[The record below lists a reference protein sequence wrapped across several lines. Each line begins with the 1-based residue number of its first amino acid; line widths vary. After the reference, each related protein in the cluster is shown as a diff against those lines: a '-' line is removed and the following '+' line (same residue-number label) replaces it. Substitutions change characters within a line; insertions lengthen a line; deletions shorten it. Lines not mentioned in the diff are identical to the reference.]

1 MIVHFAYLPLPSLAL
16 HLITARPFFLPTT
29 VPLVVTVAIFLFEE
43 TQVTALLFAVAGP
56 TVALSVIFPFLFM
69 VAVFLFNLI
78 EETIITELIVHLA
91 VILLPSFDLHVI
103 TAEPFPTALT
113 TPVDETVATLVF
125 DDDHVT
131 ALLFAAAGP
140 TVALSVNVAPFLI
153 VLFVALSLMD
163 VTGCETVTV
172 HFASL
177 PLPSLALHVITA
189 VPFDTAVIVPLFTVA
204 TLLLEVVHSTFLLF
218 ALAGATVDVIR
229 PVYPQTDS
237 VLSD

>member
-1 MIVHFAYLPLPSLAL
+1 M
-16 HLITARPFFLPTT
+16 
-29 VPLVVTVAIFLFEE
+29 
-43 TQVTALLFAVAGP
+43 
-56 TVALSVIFPFLFM
+56 
-69 VAVFLFNLI
+69 
-78 EETIITELIVHLA
+78 
-91 VILLPSFDLHVI
+91 I
-103 TAEPFPTALT
+103 TAEPFPTALAA
-113 TPVDETVATLVF
+113 TPVGRETVATLVF

-189 VPFDTAVIVPLFTVA
+189 APLI
-204 TLLLEVVHSTFLLF
+204 LL
-218 ALAGATVDVIR
+218 
-229 PVYPQTDS
+229 
-237 VLSD
+237 

>member
-1 MIVHFAYLPLPSLAL
+1 M
-16 HLITARPFFLPTT
+16 
-29 VPLVVTVAIFLFEE
+29 AIFLFEE

-56 TVALSVIFPFLFM
+56 TVALSVIFLFLFM

-140 TVALSVNVAPFLI
+140 TVALSVNVAPFFI

-218 ALAGATVDVIR
+218 ALAGATVDVILPCLPTNR
-229 PVYPQTDS
+229 FSFV
-237 VLSD
+237 

>member
-16 HLITARPFFLPTT
+16 HLITTRPFFLPTT

-103 TAEPFPTALT
+103 TAEPFLTALT
-113 TPVDETVATLVF
+113 TPVDETLPICFCV
-125 DDDHVT
+125 VT
-131 ALLFAAAGP
+131 WCWKRSILLWR
-140 TVALSVNVAPFLI
+140 L
-153 VLFVALSLMD
+153 D
-163 VTGCETVTV
+163 QKTGSC
-172 HFASL
+172 HL
-177 PLPSLALHVITA
+177 QL
-189 VPFDTAVIVPLFTVA
+189 
-204 TLLLEVVHSTFLLF
+204 
-218 ALAGATVDVIR
+218 
-229 PVYPQTDS
+229 Q
-237 VLSD
+237 

>member
-29 VPLVVTVAIFLFEE
+29 VPLVVTVAMFLFEE

-189 VPFDTAVIVPLFTVA
+189 VPFYTAVIVPLFTVA

-218 ALAGATVDVIR
+218 ALAGATVDVILPCLPTNR
-229 PVYPQTDS
+229 FSFV
-237 VLSD
+237 